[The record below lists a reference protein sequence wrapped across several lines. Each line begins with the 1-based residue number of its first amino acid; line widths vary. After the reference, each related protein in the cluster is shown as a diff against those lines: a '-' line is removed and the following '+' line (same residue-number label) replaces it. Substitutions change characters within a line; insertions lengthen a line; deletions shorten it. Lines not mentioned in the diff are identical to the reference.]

1 VVPSPGLVAGN
12 YYAAYWGANYSQAL
26 VDQQFAQAVRVGAN
40 LIKGIGSPWAVIDGS
55 QAQAQYLSR
64 IAAWLDTAARL
75 GMFVYFLITDNH
87 ASPNTSHRGTL
98 AEEYAQAQA
107 LAAVLDAAPNVVG
120 IDLINEVNGWQVQRG
135 GPGSYA
141 SSQPDAT
148 SVAWLS
154 GAGSLTA
161 AVRSASSKPLAC
173 SLYAETSG
181 SLLANTGADWL
192 PLVTAGFDFLDIHPY
207 WPSTS
212 DMTVANL
219 DSLRALYPKLSV
231 FFGEVSVA
239 GFNASTAEVKRRIES
254 LRAFMDKPYVPG
266 VVVYTLDDY
275 SSPGGTGTGMFDQ
288 GGAERANMTYP
299 FRTLPRRTR
308 YGGPHSLP
316 LLAPSAALAL
326 TQTLQTVTAGR
337 FPINSDLFT
346 AGAGDA
352 SYRVTGTAGSGV
364 LQSDVI
370 ELGVFDLD
378 TTAGVG
384 AIGSAT
390 VSSLANPATADSSSN
405 ALQGAVFGGAATAAG
420 KFSNGILLANS
431 TQQVTFADVF
441 RPAGTQPFTVELWF
455 KRARTSG
462 SLDEYLASQWL
473 GGGAFADANW
483 ILLVSNDRLS
493 VWWIDGANLFKS
505 IGTLTITDTTTFHH
519 AAVSYDGTTMRL
531 FLDGVANGTL
541 VSSLHA
547 SSTSQRI
554 AIGGIWNEMT
564 NWFNGTVDEFRY
576 SNNARYTTAFT
587 PAAAA
592 FTSDANT
599 MLLAHMDT
607 ITTGS
612 ANPLVTVSSP
622 WTFMPSGAQINAGI
636 RTRNVTAARGS
647 LLNAAVEVRYT

>member
-1 VVPSPGLVAGN
+1 
-12 YYAAYWGANYSQAL
+12 
-26 VDQQFAQAVRVGAN
+26 
-40 LIKGIGSPWAVIDGS
+40 
-55 QAQAQYLSR
+55 
-64 IAAWLDTAARL
+64 
-75 GMFVYFLITDNH
+75 VYFLITDNH

-192 PLVTAGFDFLDIHPY
+192 PLVTAGFDFLDVHPY

-288 GGAERANMTYP
+288 GTAERANMTYP
-299 FRTLPRRTR
+299 FRTLPRRNR
-308 YGGPHSLP
+308 YAGPQDVT
-316 LLAPSAALAL
+316 LLVPSAALSL
-326 TQTLQTVTAGR
+326 TTSLQTITNAR
-337 FPINSDLFT
+337 FPINADAYGSNV
-346 AGAGDA
+346 GDA
-352 SYRVTGTAGSGV
+352 NYRVTAMAGGGLAS
-364 LQSDVI
+364 SDVLEI
-370 ELGVFDLD
+370 QVYDIDTNLAVASGTTTVPSLG
-378 TTAGVG
+378 
-384 AIGSAT
+384 SPT
-390 VSSLANPATADSSSN
+390 VADSSS
-405 ALQGAVFGGAATAAG
+405 GGTPGVVSGGATTATG
-420 KFSNGILLANS
+420 KFSNGINLTSSA
-431 TQQVTFADVF
+431 QQVVFPDVF
-441 RPAGTQPFTVELWF
+441 RPVGTQPFTVELWF

-473 GGGAFADANW
+473 GGGAFADATW
-483 ILLVSNDRLS
+483 ILLISNDRLQ

-564 NWFNGTVDEFRY
+564 NWFSGVVDEFRY
-576 SNNARYTTAFT
+576 SNNARYTGAFT
-587 PAAAA
+587 PSASA

-599 MLLAHMDT
+599 MLLAHLDSVVST
-607 ITTGS
+607 S
-612 ANPLVTVSSP
+612 ANVITAVSSP
-622 WTFMPSGAQINAGI
+622 WTFMPGGSQVNAGI
-636 RTRNVTAARGS
+636 KARNQTGARGS
-647 LLNAAVEVRYT
+647 LLSAMAEVRYT